1 MRELSDWQLMRVRDA
16 LRAYHRYQRN
26 QYGRYYTWMDVRED
40 VAHYTGVKIG
50 SGPKYGAERLRQFV
64 EGVENKGSPERRKY
78 PVPKPEALEGIV
90 GLLTHEEVQVLS
102 EDELF
107 EYAPGFQAPLRLIEY
122 LAEDCD
128 TPMTFD
134 AATLEGSLKTNHPNG
149 DGWLVRYVSL
159 QRADAEGML
168 QVTEFRE
175 QFLTESA
182 EQALEWSDQC
192 NYEQRTSF
200 VKYGG
205 WAVITPEDS
214 IMLFLK
220 HSANGRNVR
229 YFGLDELGLLFGGST
244 PLRTKNM
251 RFLQHDFGYDL
262 RGGDHIPAIVA
273 ALADD
278 TFVFEWMSTN

>member
-40 VAHYTGVKIG
+40 IAHYTGVKIG

-64 EGVENKGSPERRKY
+64 EGIETRESFPRRKY

-90 GLLTHEEVQVLS
+90 ALLTHEEVKVLN
-102 EDELF
+102 EDELS

-128 TPMTFD
+128 TPMTFE
-134 AATLEGSLKTNHPNG
+134 ARTLEGVLKTDHPNG
-149 DGWLVRYVSL
+149 DGWLVRRVTL
-159 QRADAEGML
+159 QRADTEGML
-168 QVTEFRE
+168 QVVEFRE

-182 EQALEWSDQC
+182 EQAVEWSNQ
-192 NYEQRTSF
+192 NHYENRTGF

-220 HSANGRNVR
+220 HSVNGRNVR
-229 YFGLDELGLLFGGST
+229 YFGLDELGLLFDSPGL
-244 PLRTKNM
+244 PHVKNL

-262 RGGDHIPAIVA
+262 RTTDRIPEIVA

-278 TFVFEWMSTN
+278 TFVFEWMPLV

>member
-1 MRELSDWQLMRVRDA
+1 MRVRDA

-26 QYGRYYTWMDVRED
+26 QYGRYYTWLDVRED
-40 VAHYTGVKIG
+40 IAHYTGTEIG

-64 EGVENKGSPERRKY
+64 EGIDTKESGAPRKY

-90 GLLTHEEVQVLS
+90 GLLMHEEVQVLS
-102 EDELF
+102 EDELS

-128 TPMTFD
+128 TPVTFE
-134 AATLEGSLKTNHPNG
+134 ARTLEGVLNTSHPNG
-149 DGWLVRYVSL
+149 DGWVVRRLTL

-168 QVTEFRE
+168 QAVEFRE

-182 EQALEWSDQC
+182 EQAVEWSNKNDHE
-192 NYEQRTSF
+192 NRTGF

-205 WAVITPEDS
+205 WAVVTPEDS

-220 HSANGRNVR
+220 HAANGRNVR
-229 YFGLDELGLLFGGST
+229 YFGLDELGLLFGG
-244 PLRTKNM
+244 PMRVKNM
-251 RFLQHDFGYDL
+251 RFLQLDFGYDL
-262 RGGDHIPAIVA
+262 READHVPAIVA

-278 TFVFEWMSTN
+278 TFVFEWMPLV